1 MRRRDLSIVTQ
12 QSGGS
17 RQEQSGACPIP
28 LSQVSGR
35 ALYPLPRASLVAQRV
50 KHLPTMWDTQVQSLG
65 QKDPLEKEM
74 VPTLQ
79 VFLPGEFHG
88 QRSLVSYSPR
98 GRKELDT
105 TE

>member
-1 MRRRDLSIVTQ
+1 MSIVTQ

-65 QKDPLEKEM
+65 QEDPLEESM
-74 VPTLQ
+74 ATNSRVM
-79 VFLPGEFHG
+79 PGEFHG
-88 QRSLVSYSPR
+88 QRNLVGY
-98 GRKELDT
+98 
-105 TE
+105 